1 MPLTSLSPL
10 SAVRGA
16 VPTPSIDREALRQ
29 RVQEAG
35 GSAQA
40 SVSVAATALNL
51 AADDAAPTASLI
63 WSPLPQDRVV
73 PPDNTYG
80 PLVSVAWGS
89 GPKTELPDSP
99 ATEPQRVQAWATAP
113 AGDAIS
119 RQMARNEFRST
130 ERTLASQWNG
140 LGSAL
145 LSLASAP
152 STSPLNYRQTL
163 LSAADPTQPL
173 KEQFDRLQKGATTV
187 TLQIKTRSGQTVDL
201 QIAVNRQ
208 PGTLGEG
215 SSQGLQ
221 VSVSSTGPLSETER
235 RALAALSQGLE
246 DTLAG
251 LGDADAPEI
260 DLSGL
265 LAYDR
270 SAFSQ
275 LNLDIQNP
283 TASAALG
290 SFALHLGDGGSS
302 LSYQGAAGKMD
313 LRLDATPP
321 FQTGSAQQRQAA
333 IAQQLQ
339 LIDAAAD
346 RSHADEKLVAL
357 FKSSFSQ
364 LHGAAPTAAGDTPVG
379 ETSAVDAGLVEKV
392 QPLLSGLVD
401 FEASFSGDFSRDNRW
416 GNVNEQGQAQYAI
429 SQRTT
434 VDADRKEKTAGIIQT
449 QSEQVQSNYVKARY
463 DGALDILSGNFDR
476 YAIKDHRTVSTLI
489 SAADNKLTSA
499 VRSTDRQQLETHET
513 VVKHRVVDRK
523 ETPSQQHLLTLLM

>member
-1 MPLTSLSPL
+1 M
-10 SAVRGA
+10 
-16 VPTPSIDREALRQ
+16 
-29 RVQEAG
+29 
-35 GSAQA
+35 
-40 SVSVAATALNL
+40 
-51 AADDAAPTASLI
+51 
-63 WSPLPQDRVV
+63 
-73 PPDNTYG
+73 
-80 PLVSVAWGS
+80 
-89 GPKTELPDSP
+89 
-99 ATEPQRVQAWATAP
+99 
-113 AGDAIS
+113 
-119 RQMARNEFRST
+119 
-130 ERTLASQWNG
+130 
-140 LGSAL
+140 
-145 LSLASAP
+145 
-152 STSPLNYRQTL
+152 

-290 SFALHLGDGGSS
+290 SFALNLGDGGSS
-302 LSYQGAAGKMD
+302 LSFQGAAGKMD

-346 RSHADEKLVAL
+346 RSHANEKLVAL

-364 LHGAAPTAAGDTPVG
+364 LHGAAPTT
-379 ETSAVDAGLVEKV
+379 
-392 QPLLSGLVD
+392 
-401 FEASFSGDFSRDNRW
+401 
-416 GNVNEQGQAQYAI
+416 
-429 SQRTT
+429 
-434 VDADRKEKTAGIIQT
+434 ADG
-449 QSEQVQSNYVKARY
+449 
-463 DGALDILSGNFDR
+463 
-476 YAIKDHRTVSTLI
+476 
-489 SAADNKLTSA
+489 
-499 VRSTDRQQLETHET
+499 
-513 VVKHRVVDRK
+513 
-523 ETPSQQHLLTLLM
+523 

>member
-29 RVQEAG
+29 RGQEAG

-40 SVSVAATALNL
+40 LVSVAT
-51 AADDAAPTASLI
+51 PTASLI
-63 WSPLPQDRVV
+63 WSSLPQDRVV

-80 PLVSVAWGS
+80 PLLSITSTPAAKAE
-89 GPKTELPDSP
+89 PTE
-99 ATEPQRVQAWATAP
+99 APQRVQAWATAP

-119 RQMARNEFRST
+119 RQMALNEFRRP
-130 ERTLASQWNG
+130 ERSLASQWNG

-152 STSPLNYRQTL
+152 STSPLQYQQTL

-173 KEQFDRLQKGATTV
+173 QAQLDRLQKGATTV

-208 PGTLGEG
+208 PGALGEA

-221 VSVSSTGPLSETER
+221 VAVSSTGPLSETER
-235 RALAALSQGLE
+235 QALAALSQGLE
-246 DTLAG
+246 DALAG
-251 LGDADAPEI
+251 LGHADAPEI
-260 DLSGL
+260 NVSGL

-275 LNLDIQNP
+275 LTLDIQNP
-283 TASAALG
+283 TESAALE
-290 SFALHLGDGGSS
+290 SFALHLGDDGSS
-302 LSYQGAAGKMD
+302 LAYLGAAGKVD
-313 LRLDATPP
+313 LRLDAAPP
-321 FQTGSAQQRQAA
+321 LQTGSAQQRQAA

-339 LIDAAAD
+339 LIDAAAH
-346 RSHADEKLVAL
+346 RGHADEKLVAL
-357 FKSSFSQ
+357 FKNSFSQ
-364 LHGAAPTAAGDTPVG
+364 LHGAAPTTAGDNPLDQA
-379 ETSAVDAGLVEKV
+379 SAVNTGLAEKA

-401 FEASFSGDFSRDNRW
+401 FEASFSGDFSHTNRW
-416 GNVNEQGQAQYAI
+416 GNVNEQGQAQYTL

-434 VDADRKEKTAGIIQT
+434 VDTDPKEKTAGIIQT
-449 QSEQVQSNYVKARY
+449 QSEQLQSNYVKARH
-463 DGALDILSGNFDR
+463 DGALDIESGNFDR
-476 YAIKDHRTVSTLI
+476 YAIDDHRTVSTLI
-489 SAADNKLTSA
+489 SAVDNQLTSA
-499 VRSTDRQQLETHET
+499 VRSTDRQQLETRET
-513 VVKHRVVDRK
+513 VVKHRVVDRREK
-523 ETPSQQHLLTLLM
+523 PDQQHLLTLLM

>member
-40 SVSVAATALNL
+40 LVSV
-51 AADDAAPTASLI
+51 AAPTASLI
-63 WSPLPQDRVV
+63 WSSLPQDRAV

-80 PLVSVAWGS
+80 PLLSITSTPAAKAE
-89 GPKTELPDSP
+89 PTE
-99 ATEPQRVQAWATAP
+99 APQRVQAWATAP

-119 RQMARNEFRST
+119 RQMALNEFRRP

-152 STSPLNYRQTL
+152 STSPLQYQQTL

-173 KEQFDRLQKGATTV
+173 QAQLDRLQKGATTV

-208 PGTLGEG
+208 PGALGEA

-221 VSVSSTGPLSETER
+221 VAVSSTGPLSETER
-235 RALAALSQGLE
+235 QALAALSQGLE
-246 DTLAG
+246 DALAG
-251 LGDADAPEI
+251 LGHADAPEI
-260 DLSGL
+260 NVSGL

-275 LNLDIQNP
+275 LTLDIQNP
-283 TASAALG
+283 TESAALE
-290 SFALHLGDGGSS
+290 SFALHLGDDGSS
-302 LSYQGAAGKMD
+302 LAYLGAAGKVD
-313 LRLDATPP
+313 LRLDAAPP
-321 FQTGSAQQRQAA
+321 LQTGSEQQRQAA

-339 LIDAAAD
+339 LIDAAAH
-346 RSHADEKLVAL
+346 RGHADEKLVAL
-357 FKSSFSQ
+357 FKNSFSQ
-364 LHGAAPTAAGDTPVG
+364 LHGAAPTTAGDNPLDQA
-379 ETSAVDAGLVEKV
+379 SAVNTGLAEKA

-401 FEASFSGDFSRDNRW
+401 FEASFSGDFSHTNRW
-416 GNVNEQGQAQYAI
+416 GNVNEQGQAQYPL

-434 VDADRKEKTAGIIQT
+434 VDTDPKEKTAGIIQT
-449 QSEQVQSNYVKARY
+449 QSEQLQSNYVKARH
-463 DGALDILSGNFDR
+463 DGALDIESGNFDR
-476 YAIKDHRTVSTLI
+476 YAIDDHRTVSTLI
-489 SAADNKLTSA
+489 SAVDNQLTSA
-499 VRSTDRQQLETHET
+499 VRSTDRQQLETRET
-513 VVKHRVVDRK
+513 VVKHRVVDRREK
-523 ETPSQQHLLTLLM
+523 PDQQHLLTLLM